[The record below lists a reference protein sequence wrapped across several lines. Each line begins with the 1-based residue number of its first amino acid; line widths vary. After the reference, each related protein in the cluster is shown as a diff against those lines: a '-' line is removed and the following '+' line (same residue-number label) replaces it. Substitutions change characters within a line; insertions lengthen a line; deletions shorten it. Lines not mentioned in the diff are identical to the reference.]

1 MLTRIQHFAIVSE
14 NFVREAKFYE
24 AVFGMKRSK
33 PGSAEEE
40 KAIRTNYAVSIS
52 DGYVGVTVIGR
63 KPGYIPG
70 LHHFG
75 VDVDDVGEAIA
86 RINKKYP
93 EVAVLKRPSNRP
105 FATYGA
111 HDPEGN
117 YFDLTQ
123 EGMSN
128 RRDVYSVRPG
138 SPQGEQQ
145 REQPRRIH
153 HIKLRV
159 MNPANVAAFYR
170 DSFDLAEAQK
180 ALEDPNFYLTDGKVT
195 LIVAPWKMSD
205 FEGAGIDRPGLE
217 HVGFK
222 VESVD
227 AVRKDLA
234 ALRESNPEMS
244 ERIVSEPSEGERR
257 VALIAT
263 CRHGQHQLSSPD
275 GVFVDVL
282 QG

>member
-24 AVFGMKRSK
+24 SVIWIERAN

-63 KPGYIPG
+63 KPGYVPG

-75 VDVDDVGEAIA
+75 IDVDDVEKAIA
-86 RINKKYP
+86 RIKEHYP

-105 FATYGA
+105 FATFGA

-123 EGMSN
+123 EGMDN
-128 RRDVYSVRPG
+128 RRDVYV
-138 SPQGEQQ
+138 EAQ

-159 MNPANVAAFYR
+159 MNAPAIAAFYR
-170 DSFDLAEAQK
+170 DLFDLKEEEK

-195 LIVAPWKMSD
+195 LIIAPWKMSD

-222 VESVD
+222 VASVD
-227 AVRKDLA
+227 AVKKELA
-234 ALRESNPEMS
+234 ALREANPEMR
-244 ERIVSEPSEGERR
+244 ERVISEPKEGERR
-257 VALIAT
+257 LALIAS
-263 CRHGQHQLSSPD
+263 CRHGQHQFSSPD
-275 GVFVDVL
+275 GVFIDVL
-282 QG
+282 DS

>member
-1 MLTRIQHFAIVSE
+1 MPTKIQHAAIVSE

-24 AVFGMKRSK
+24 AIFGMKRSK
-33 PGSAEEE
+33 PGSEEE
-40 KAIRTNYAVSIS
+40 QKAIRNNYAVGIS

-75 VDVDDVGEAIA
+75 VDVDDVDEAMS
-86 RINKKYP
+86 RIKKNYP

-128 RRDVYSVRPG
+128 RRDVYA
-138 SPQGEQQ
+138 QQQ

-153 HIKLRV
+153 HLKLRV
-159 MNPANVAAFYR
+159 MNPSKIAAFYR
-170 DSFDLAEAQK
+170 DSFDLTEAEK
-180 ALEDPNFYLTDGKVT
+180 ALEDPNFYLTDGKMT
-195 LIVAPWKMSD
+195 LIIAPWKMSD

-217 HVGFK
+217 HIGFQ
-222 VESVD
+222 VESVES
-227 AVRKDLA
+227 VKTELA
-234 ALRESNPEMS
+234 ALREANAEMR
-244 ERIVSEPSEGERR
+244 ERIISEPSEGERR
-257 VALIAT
+257 LALIAS
-263 CRHGQHQLSSPD
+263 CRHGQHQCSSPD
-275 GVFVDVL
+275 GVFIDL
-282 QG
+282 SER

>member
-24 AVFGMKRSK
+24 SVFGMRRSK

-52 DGYVGVTVIGR
+52 DGYVGVTMIGR
-63 KPGYIPG
+63 KPGYVPG

-75 VDVDDVGEAIA
+75 VDVDDVDEAIA
-86 RINKKYP
+86 RIKKNYP

-105 FATYGA
+105 FATYGT

-128 RRDVYSVRPG
+128 RKDVYV
-138 SPQGEQQ
+138 EKQ
-145 REQPRRIH
+145 REQPRRVH
-153 HIKLRV
+153 HLKLRV
-159 MNPANVAAFYR
+159 MNAPAIAAFYR
-170 DSFDLAEAQK
+170 DMLDLKEADK
-180 ALEDPNFYLTDGKVT
+180 ALEDPNFYLTDGKMT
-195 LIVAPWKMSD
+195 LIIAPWKMSD

-222 VESVD
+222 VESVE
-227 AVRKDLA
+227 AVKKELA
-234 ALRESNPEMS
+234 VLRQADPEMR
-244 ERIVSEPSEGERR
+244 ERVIAEPSEGERR
-257 VALIAT
+257 LALIDS
-263 CRHGQHQLSSPD
+263 CRHANHVTSSPD
-275 GVFVDVL
+275 GVFVDICESN
-282 QG
+282 

>member
-1 MLTRIQHFAIVSE
+1 MLTRIQHAAIVSE

-24 AVFGMKRSK
+24 SVFGMKRSK

-86 RINKKYP
+86 RIKKKYP

-138 SPQGEQQ
+138 SPRAEQQ

-159 MNPANVAAFYR
+159 MNPANIAAFYC
-170 DSFDLAEAQK
+170 DSFDLAEAEK

-222 VESVD
+222 VESVE
-227 AVRKDLA
+227 AVKKDLS
-234 ALRESNPEMS
+234 ALRESNPEMN

-257 VALIAT
+257 LALIAS

-282 QG
+282 QD

>member
-1 MLTRIQHFAIVSE
+1 MLTRIQHAAIVSE

-24 AVFGMKRSK
+24 ALFGMKRSK

-40 KAIRTNYAVSIS
+40 KAVRTNYAMSIG

-63 KPGYIPG
+63 KPGYVPG

-75 VDVDDVGEAIA
+75 VDVDDVNDAIS
-86 RINKKYP
+86 RIKKNYP

-123 EGMSN
+123 EGMAN
-128 RRDVYSVRPG
+128 RRDVYVEER
-138 SPQGEQQ
+138 
-145 REQPRRIH
+145 REQSRRIH

-170 DSFDLAEAQK
+170 DCFDLREEEK

-195 LIVAPWKMSD
+195 LIIAPWKMSD
-205 FEGAGIDRPGLE
+205 FEGAGIDRPGWE
-217 HVGFK
+217 HLGFK

-227 AVRKDLA
+227 AVKKDLA
-234 ALRESNPEMS
+234 ALRESDPEMN

-257 VALIAT
+257 LALIAS
-263 CRHGQHQLSSPD
+263 CRHGQHQFSSPD
-275 GVFVDVL
+275 GVFVDIF
-282 QG
+282 QE

>member
-1 MLTRIQHFAIVSE
+1 MLTRIQHVAIVSE

-24 AVFGMKRSK
+24 SVFGMKRSK

-63 KPGYIPG
+63 KPGYVPG

-75 VDVDDVGEAIA
+75 IDVDNVEEAIA
-86 RINKKYP
+86 RIRKKYP

-128 RRDVYSVRPG
+128 RRDVYV
-138 SPQGEQQ
+138 GEKRQ
-145 REQPRRIH
+145 QPRRIH
-153 HIKLRV
+153 HLKLRV
-159 MNPANVAAFYR
+159 MNPAAIAAFYR
-170 DSFDLAEAQK
+170 DLFDLKEADK
-180 ALEDPNFYLTDGKVT
+180 ALEDPNYYLTDGQVT

-222 VESVD
+222 VESVE
-227 AVRKDLA
+227 AVKKELS
-234 ALRESNPEMS
+234 ALRETNPEMR
-244 ERIVSEPSEGERR
+244 ERVVSEPSEGERR
-257 VALIAT
+257 VALIAS
-263 CRHGQHQLSSPD
+263 CRHGQYQCSSPD
-275 GVFVDVL
+275 GVFVDVTER
-282 QG
+282 

>member
-1 MLTRIQHFAIVSE
+1 MLTRIQHAAIVSE

-33 PGSAEEE
+33 PGSGEEQ

-63 KPGYIPG
+63 KPGYVPG

-86 RINKKYP
+86 RIKKKYP

-128 RRDVYSVRPG
+128 RRDVYT
-138 SPQGEQQ
+138 EQE
-145 REQPRRIH
+145 RKQPRRIH

-159 MNPANVAAFYR
+159 MNAPAIAAFYR
-170 DSFDLAEAQK
+170 DLFDLKESDK
-180 ALEDPNFYLTDGKVT
+180 ALEDPNFYLTDGRMT
-195 LIVAPWKMSD
+195 LIIAPWKMSD
-205 FEGAGIDRPGLE
+205 FEGAGIDRPGIE
-217 HVGFK
+217 HIGFQ

-227 AVRKDLA
+227 AVKKELVT
-234 ALRESNPEMS
+234 LREADPEMR
-244 ERIVSEPSEGERR
+244 ERIVSEVSEGERR
-257 VALIAT
+257 VALIAS
-263 CRHGQHQLSSPD
+263 CRHGRHQLSSPD
-275 GVFVDVL
+275 GVFIDVSE
-282 QG
+282 

>member
-1 MLTRIQHFAIVSE
+1 MLTRIQHAAIVSE

-24 AVFGMKRSK
+24 AVFGMKRAK
-33 PGSAEEE
+33 PGSVEEE
-40 KAIRTNYAVSIS
+40 KAIRTNYAVSIG

-63 KPGYIPG
+63 KPGYVPG

-75 VDVDDVGEAIA
+75 VDVDNVDEAIA
-86 RINKKYP
+86 RIKKNYP

-128 RRDVYSVRPG
+128 RRDVYA
-138 SPQGEQQ
+138 E
-145 REQPRRIH
+145 REREHPRHIH

-159 MNPANVAAFYR
+159 MKPKTIAAFYR
-170 DSFDLAEAQK
+170 DMLDLQEADK
-180 ALEDPNFYLTDGKVT
+180 AIEDPNFYLTDGKMT

-217 HVGFK
+217 HIGFK
-222 VESVD
+222 VESVE
-227 AVRKDLA
+227 AVKKDLT
-234 ALRESNPEMS
+234 ALRETDSEMR
-244 ERIVSEPSEGERR
+244 ERIISEPSEGERR
-257 VALIAT
+257 LALIAS
-263 CRHGQHQLSSPD
+263 CRHGKYQCSSPD
-275 GVFVDVL
+275 GIFVDITD
-282 QG
+282 